1 MIFESVNAINEWI
14 SFEINF
20 VRRGNPVVEHGVEE
34 LENLLPRLYGLAVQI
49 LCEVLAACDRNWL
62 KAIG

>member
-20 VRRGNPVVEHGVEE
+20 VRRGNPVVKQDVEK
-34 LENLLPRLYGLAVQI
+34 LENFLPRLYGLAVHL
-49 LCEVLAACDRNWL
+49 LCQVLAACDRDWL
-62 KAIG
+62 TAIG